1 MPLKHTKDLDPSLSP
16 KMFFHVLNQES
27 YLRLLFVSYLVTFL
41 NPFEISELRLHVETT
56 KGKHKRKFNSPQET
70 TA

>member
-1 MPLKHTKDLDPSLSP
+1 
-16 KMFFHVLNQES
+16 MFFHVLNQES

-41 NPFEISELRLHVETT
+41 NPFEISELRFHVETT